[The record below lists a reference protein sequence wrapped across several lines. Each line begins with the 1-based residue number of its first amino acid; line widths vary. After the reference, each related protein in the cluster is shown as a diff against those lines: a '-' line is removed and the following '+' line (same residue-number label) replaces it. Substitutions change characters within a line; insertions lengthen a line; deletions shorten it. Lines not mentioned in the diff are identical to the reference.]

1 MARRIPLQ
9 AEPEDEPELDVAS
22 LIDVS
27 FLLLIYFIVTSTLQ
41 KQETDL
47 GLTLPSSVASGAPVD
62 IEPVNIKIDGE
73 GNIYWNKEQIEQ
85 GNDRALPRLLE
96 ELRDYKSINDSV
108 GKTPIVVVAA
118 DNSAPQQRFVD
129 VVNALAAV
137 EINTVTLTGFRER

>member
-1 MARRIPLQ
+1 MARRIQLE

-85 GNDRALPRLLE
+85 GERPRSPDVFSE
-96 ELRDYKSINDSV
+96 SFVTTKPSTIQVN
-108 GKTPIVVVAA
+108 KTPIV
-118 DNSAPQQRFVD
+118 SRRRRQCRAP
-129 VVNALAAV
+129 
-137 EINTVTLTGFRER
+137 TTLC